1 MKTKDNFYFFV
12 NWVVYVVLALILVKY
27 FRTRKMNLYI
37 GNLAYTVREQ
47 ELREFFEQCG
57 EVSSAK
63 VISDKMSGRSKGF
76 GFVEMPNDAEG
87 NKAIETLD
95 GKELNGRPIRVNEA
109 RPKD

>member
-1 MKTKDNFYFFV
+1 
-12 NWVVYVVLALILVKY
+12 
-27 FRTRKMNLYI
+27 MNLYI

-109 RPKD
+109 RPKDLNKLLL

>member
-1 MKTKDNFYFFV
+1 
-12 NWVVYVVLALILVKY
+12 
-27 FRTRKMNLYI
+27 MNLYI

-63 VISDKMSGRSKGF
+63 VISDKMSGRSNGF

>member
-1 MKTKDNFYFFV
+1 M
-12 NWVVYVVLALILVKY
+12 VLARILVKY
-27 FRTRKMNLYI
+27 FRIRKMNLYI